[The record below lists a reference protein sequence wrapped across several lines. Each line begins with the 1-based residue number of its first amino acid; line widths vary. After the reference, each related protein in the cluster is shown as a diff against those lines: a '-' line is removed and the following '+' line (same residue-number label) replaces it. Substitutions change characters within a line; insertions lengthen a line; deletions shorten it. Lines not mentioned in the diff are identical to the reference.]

1 MAQVGFDGWEEG
13 QLGGTVVGII
23 YSILLSSLDIV
34 IVIAIANGRQQSQR
48 RYEPSDIRNLP
59 TRRCPSRG
67 GGVHGPPLRLVVCG
81 YILPPPFSTFNGR
94 VDRT

>member
-34 IVIAIANGRQQSQR
+34 IVIAIAIIVTVAVFSSLLLIPYNS
-48 RYEPSDIRNLP
+48 NL
-59 TRRCPSRG
+59 
-67 GGVHGPPLRLVVCG
+67 
-81 YILPPPFSTFNGR
+81 
-94 VDRT
+94 